1 MSVKRSIYAR
11 VQATA
16 TRVCRKAVE
25 EGDMEKLLELHQPA
39 TILSVTDVY
48 LEFLQACHIPSP
60 QEIDSRSTVALAKAS
75 HGLFAIRGLDQLLY
89 AAAHLQNTADLR
101 KIRRMTAD
109 KVKSALDD
117 ITKWLSFA
125 VSNNPASYLGEEF
138 GTDCGFTYLASR
150 TAMNLGA
157 LHEGPDSFAAY
168 ANQAL
173 VDLLIEIWLKK
184 NGDVDFNFPE
194 RGPPSD
200 YYIWGSPGPRGL
212 IDRAP
217 GQGCWLISVIRCLVN
232 TPELST
238 LFCHRWLSRCTAGG
252 LDPSALFISTIHSRL
267 TQSVSASD
275 MGKDLLYSSVCDIT
289 ALSHLIHCVT
299 VPYLKD
305 RTKQPRW
312 GPTLLQALYKSGN
325 VCKFTKAIRCLSD
338 QCLEMEVTDGFPE
351 PEGTAFEPV
360 VLCAKVIDDLFIK
373 DLNTFP
379 NAISNS
385 FRTLVRHGLLQI
397 AGNAAFAL
405 SRHTQ
410 AYRARLPEKHV
421 WSVDHCYRCAL
432 LFSIAFPAVSHELI
446 LARHALPPEMLI
458 GHDWAM
464 RNILDIKLEGEIEP
478 WSGGVFWEEVELYHK
493 LHNDYRKTISRTICD
508 SATVSYISSGPGQLS
523 ETHLN
528 DITLYACPY
537 VVTRG
542 LRKAQAVCRMFL
554 DCVL

>member
-1 MSVKRSIYAR
+1 
-11 VQATA
+11 
-16 TRVCRKAVE
+16 
-25 EGDMEKLLELHQPA
+25 
-39 TILSVTDVY
+39 
-48 LEFLQACHIPSP
+48 
-60 QEIDSRSTVALAKAS
+60 
-75 HGLFAIRGLDQLLY
+75 
-89 AAAHLQNTADLR
+89 
-101 KIRRMTAD
+101 MTAD

-125 VSNNPASYLGEEF
+125 VSNNPASYLGGEF
-138 GTDCGFTYLASR
+138 GTDCGFMYLASR

-200 YYIWGSPGPRGL
+200 YYIWRSPGPRGL

-275 MGKDLLYSSVCDIT
+275 MGKDLLYGSVCDIT

-312 GPTLLQALYKSGN
+312 GPTHLQALYKSGN

-397 AGNAAFAL
+397 AVTRTQDSFYHHRHRAWHILLVLEHYRQKGTFEQYHLHQPPNIGFHIDLKQLPSRTVGFPVEEYPEDFKTSMIKVHDQRLVEDFLPWAA
-405 SRHTQ
+405 T
-410 AYRARLPEKHV
+410 RAREQRLPGGAIQMERLIQGL
-421 WSVDHCYRCAL
+421 WRFGGRSVVVDIKVRVKRPL
-432 LFSIAFPAVSHELI
+432 RGELEVVVLDT
-446 LARHALPPEMLI
+446 LAR
-458 GHDWAM
+458 
-464 RNILDIKLEGEIEP
+464 
-478 WSGGVFWEEVELYHK
+478 
-493 LHNDYRKTISRTICD
+493 
-508 SATVSYISSGPGQLS
+508 
-523 ETHLN
+523 
-528 DITLYACPY
+528 
-537 VVTRG
+537 
-542 LRKAQAVCRMFL
+542 VCE
-554 DCVL
+554 DKP